1 MTRPGRSRPSSDR
14 SAGPGYGA
22 RRGGIGTNIGRKI
35 LIALAILGVLVAA
48 IYLVPRLAMK
58 GPAEVEKVSEEMRAV
73 TIFFG
78 NEGADGFVSEMREV
92 PAAGSFEE
100 QVKLV
105 LGELIKGSRDSKKI
119 SAIPPG
125 TELIQVFWVEDTQ
138 TLLLDFNAAFSANHA
153 GGSTGEYYT
162 ITNII
167 KTVSANFPQTA
178 RIQFL
183 IEGSTAESIAGH
195 YAIDKPIDVKKWR

>member
-1 MTRPGRSRPSSDR
+1 MTRPGQSRLSSDR
-14 SAGPGYGA
+14 EAGPGSGV
-22 RRGGIGTNIGRKI
+22 RKGGIGTNIGRKI
-35 LIALAILGVLVAA
+35 LVALAILAVIVAA
-48 IYLVPRLAMK
+48 IYLVPRLTMK
-58 GPAEVEKVSEEMRAV
+58 GPAEEMRAV

-78 NEGADGFVSEMREV
+78 NEGADGFVSETREV

-138 TLLLDFNAAFSANHA
+138 TLLLDFNGAFTSNHP

-162 ITNII
+162 ITNIA

-183 IEGSTAESIAGH
+183 IEGSTVESIAGH
-195 YAIDKPIDVKKWR
+195 YAVDKPIDVKKWR